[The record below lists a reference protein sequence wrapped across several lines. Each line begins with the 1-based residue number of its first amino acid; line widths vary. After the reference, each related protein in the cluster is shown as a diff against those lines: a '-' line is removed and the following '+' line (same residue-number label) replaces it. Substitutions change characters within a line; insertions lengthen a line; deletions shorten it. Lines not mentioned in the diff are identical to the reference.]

1 MRNTTLSVLSGVG
14 VLLLTSACF
23 GQSIEYGTQPDLPIV
38 PEIGASELKN
48 YTMKAGSFTIKLER
62 SEQVGT
68 VIKRAVS
75 FPSPIQKRWPTIHG
89 AYYRPSGASAKNR
102 VPAAVVVHHL
112 GGYKEEQQIA
122 ENLAKNGIAA
132 IAIILPNYG
141 KRQEKGTPR
150 GFLSSDPFGSFK
162 NFEQAVKDV
171 IRASDFLRSR
181 SEVDPSRVGALG
193 VSLGAIVS
201 SIAKGV
207 DPRLRQTVLI
217 LGGGDLLGLVT
228 AFPQVKDILGNTDSI
243 TKMLRPLVMPID
255 PNTFASRVNPG
266 EVLMVNALKDEI
278 VPRSSTDKLHQA
290 FGSPQIHWFDCDHTG
305 LIKHL
310 DEVLKLSLEHLR
322 SRSPI

>member
-1 MRNTTLSVLSGVG
+1 MTLSGAC
-14 VLLLTSACF
+14 VLLLASTSFA
-23 GQSIEYGTQPDLPIV
+23 QSVEQGTQPDLPIL
-38 PEIGASELKN
+38 PEIGSAELKN

-62 SEQVGT
+62 SKDIGT
-68 VIKRAVS
+68 VVKRAVS
-75 FPSPIQKRWPTIHG
+75 FPSPVQKRWPTVHG
-89 AYYRPSGASAKNR
+89 TYFSPRNASATNR
-102 VPAAVVVHHL
+102 VPGAVIVHHL
-112 GGYKEEQQIA
+112 GGYKEEVQIA
-122 ENLAKNGIAA
+122 ENLAKNGIASVA
-132 IAIILPNYG
+132 IMLPNYG
-141 KRQEKGTPR
+141 LRQEKGTPR

-181 SEVDPSRVGALG
+181 SEVDPNRVGALG
-193 VSLGAIVS
+193 ISLGAIVS

-228 AFPQVKDILGNTDSI
+228 AFPQVKSILGDAGSI

-266 EVLMVNALKDEI
+266 EVLMVNALNDEI
-278 VPRSSTDKLHQA
+278 VPRSSTDKLHVA

-305 LIKHL
+305 LRDHL
-310 DEVLKLSLEHLR
+310 DEVMKLALKHLST
-322 SRSPI
+322 RSPI

>member
-1 MRNTTLSVLSGVG
+1 MRNMTLSSVC
-14 VLLLTSACF
+14 VLLLTSTCF
-23 GQSIEYGTQPDLPIV
+23 GQSVEQGTWPDLPIV
-38 PEIGASELKN
+38 PEIGSSELKN

-62 SEQVGT
+62 SEDLGAV
-68 VIKRAVS
+68 VKRAVS
-75 FPSPIQKRWPTIHG
+75 FPSPVQKRWPTVHG
-89 AYYRPSGASAKNR
+89 VYYRPKTASATSR
-102 VPAAVVVHHL
+102 VPGAVIVHHL
-112 GGYKEEQQIA
+112 GGYKQEERIA
-122 ENLAKNGIAA
+122 ENLAKNGVAA
-132 IAIILPNYG
+132 IAIMLPNYG
-141 KRQEKGTPR
+141 KRQEKGTPQ

-181 SEVDPSRVGALG
+181 SEIDPSRVGALG

-228 AFPQVKDILGNTDSI
+228 AFPQVKSILGDASSI

-278 VPRSSTDKLHQA
+278 VPRSSTDKLHEA

-305 LIKHL
+305 LVKHL
-310 DEVLKLSLEHLR
+310 DEVMELSLKHLR
-322 SRSPI
+322 SRSPL